1 MAEEA
6 PNSDIE
12 GPNVVQNQNSAEA
25 TIESELQ
32 GGTESTCNNAE
43 SSTISSGCE
52 REKSLEYA
60 EELMEL
66 GSKAAKERDYAE
78 ATDYYSRALEIR
90 VAHFGELAPE
100 CVNAYYKY
108 GCALLYKAQE
118 EADPL
123 GAVPKKESEVKADSD
138 KDGSVESGATGEP
151 SATPAAS
158 KAGEAATSSTH
169 LEKENELETDGFSPS
184 PERTE
189 AKDVEEDEEETDSED
204 VAEADEDESDLDL
217 AWKMLDVARAIVEK
231 HSEDTME
238 KVDILSALAEVA
250 LEREDVET
258 SLSDYLKALSIL
270 ERLVEP
276 DSRHIAEL
284 NFRLCLCLEIG
295 SKPEEAIPYC
305 KKAIS
310 ICISR
315 LERLTKEAKELAD
328 STSKAADSESD
339 RTLQHCSSTSKSVIS
354 ATAKESEIETLSGLS
369 DELEKKLEDLHQLVL
384 NKKSLLSDLMY
395 MMAAKDIEKTAATA
409 AASVQMSSSQMGT
422 ANSTGGVDSSTVS
435 TAHTNGSAGVTHL
448 GVVGRGVKRVLMDPS
463 TSNSNPVKKPSVEPS
478 QNNTDGN
485 AS

>member
-12 GPNVVQNQNSAEA
+12 GPNVDQNQNSVEA
-25 TIESELQ
+25 TIELESQ
-32 GGTESTCNNAE
+32 GGTGSACNNAG
-43 SSTISSGCE
+43 SSTISPSSE

-66 GSKAAKERDYAE
+66 GSKAAKERDYTE
-78 ATDYYSRALEIR
+78 ATDYYSRALEIK

-123 GAVPKKESEVKADSD
+123 GAVPKKEGEVKADSD
-138 KDGSVESGATGEP
+138 KDGSVKSGVTGES
-151 SATPAAS
+151 SATSAAS
-158 KAGEAATSSTH
+158 NVGEDGTSSTN
-169 LEKENELETDGFSPS
+169 LEKENRLDTDET
-184 PERTE
+184 TE
-189 AKDVEEDEEETDSED
+189 GKDVEEDEEETDSED
-204 VAEADEDESDLDL
+204 VAEGDEDESDLDL

-231 HSEDTME
+231 HPEDTME

-284 NFRLCLCLEIG
+284 NFRICLCLEIG

-315 LERLTKEAKELAD
+315 LDRLTNEAKELAG
-328 STSKAADSESD
+328 STSNVADSESD
-339 RTLQHCSSTSKSVIS
+339 ETLQHSPGTPTSVIS
-354 ATAKESEIETLSGLS
+354 AAVKESEIETLTGLS

-395 MMAAKDIEKTAATA
+395 MMAAKDIEKAAATA
-409 AASVQMSSSQMGT
+409 AAPVEMSSSQMGT
-422 ANSTGGVDSSTVS
+422 ANSNGCFESSTVS
-435 TAHTNGSAGVTHL
+435 TAQTNGAAGVTHL

-463 TSNSNPVKKPSVEPS
+463 TSNSSPVKKPSVEPS
-478 QNNTDGN
+478 QNNSDGN